1 MPKLSRMVPLIPVS
15 DVDRSIAFYK
25 LLGFTVANSI
35 DNEGKA
41 GWAWIDNGQTS
52 LMLASA
58 ENKPAPSSQQ
68 MFYVYGASTLEMWK
82 ELTAA
87 GVKCSPIESPFYAPQ
102 GEFRVDDPDGY
113 IIMFTHDDDPTN

>member
-1 MPKLSRMVPLIPVS
+1 MRKLSRMVALIPVS

-25 LLGFTVANSI
+25 QLGFTIGNQI
-35 DNEGKA
+35 DNEGKT
-41 GWAWIDNGQTS
+41 GWAWIDNGTTA

-58 ENKPAPSSQQ
+58 EATPAPSSQQ
-68 MFYVYGASTLEMWK
+68 MFYFYGASVLEMWK

-87 GVKCSPIESPFYAPQ
+87 GIKCSPIETPFYAPQ

-113 IIMFTHDDDPTN
+113 ILMFTHDDDAN